1 MKNSIVLDWAWCQG
15 NREYHPPSCY
25 CADLCIIPWETQRKC
40 KNKKTKKNPIHALHI
55 CKPLKFYLCHLT
67 YIISRASMEL
77 KSGNELYSSKP
88 LRYLYIF
95 VHKVN

>member
-55 CKPLKFYLCHLT
+55 CKAFEVLSLPFDELT
-67 YIISRASMEL
+67 LFQGHPWNSNLEMNHIARS
-77 KSGNELYSSKP
+77 
-88 LRYLYIF
+88 
-95 VHKVN
+95 H